1 MKSIKDSFIEFI
13 HGEDVRNDVVSFIKP
28 LGTKLYNEMYP
39 YMLFI
44 SIYVV
49 ILTFIILANLVILV
63 RVLNHLGGF
72 YVSQNTFVLE

>member
-13 HGEDVRNDVVSFIKP
+13 HGEDVRNDVVSFNEP